1 MLSIAENSR
10 RDNQLMLQIAQ
21 DSRAVAVSTARDNA
35 AMRVI
40 AGVTILFLPA
50 TFVAVSITLL
60 DAEVHHLLLTTP
72 RDLPL
77 NDLFQFYR

>member
-1 MLSIAENSR
+1 MLTLEESSR

-21 DSRAVAVSTARDNA
+21 DSRVVAISTARDNA

-50 TFVAVSITLL
+50 TFVAVSTTLL
-60 DAEVHHLLLTTP
+60 DAEVHHFVLTTT
-72 RDLPL
+72 
-77 NDLFQFYR
+77 